1 MARARKHKDVEYAV
15 DDYQGNEKIFKTF
28 EDAAAF
34 AIVKAM
40 SNGEKV
46 EIDVLVWTRAGASW
60 LEGDYGVEVY
70 DEDPEAS
77 VHKRIVIRA
86 DDQGRVA

>member
-15 DDYQGNEKIFKTF
+15 DDYQGHERIFKTF
-28 EDAAAF
+28 EEAAAY

-46 EIDVLVWTRAGASW
+46 EIDVLVWSRAGAKW
-60 LEGDYGVEVY
+60 LEGDIGVETH

-86 DDQGRVA
+86 EDQGRVA

>member
-15 DDYQGNEKIFKTF
+15 DDFEGNEKIFKTF
-28 EDAAAF
+28 EEACEF
-34 AIVKAM
+34 AVYKAM
-40 SNGEKV
+40 SRGQAV
-46 EIDVLVWTRAGASW
+46 ELDVLVWSRAGAKW

-77 VHKRIVIRA
+77 VYKRITIRA
-86 DDQGRVA
+86 NDEGRIA